1 MMGARSEETGP
12 AWQQLDFEFLA
23 WVVRAGYL
31 MRDDLFRQLT
41 RLGVDDFTAYEFSR
55 SKAAREHNLIALYQ
69 DYGMHQPEVF
79 MLFINDC
86 WANYQRISTKAKGR
100 N

>member
-1 MMGARSEETGP
+1 MTAAHNEQAGA
-12 AWQQLDFEFLA
+12 LKLHDFEFLA

-41 RLGVDDFTAYEFSR
+41 RLGVDDFTAFEFSR
-55 SKAAREHNLIALYQ
+55 SKAAREHNLIALYH
-69 DYGMHQPEVF
+69 DHGISQPEAF

-86 WANYQRISTKAKGR
+86 WARYQQIPGI